1 LTRVDPP
8 AFTLLAELAPQL
20 ALACADDGSR
30 LALNDQTGRVE
41 FFATTRGLERLPLVI
56 EPGHARAVLLDR
68 GGACVYVL
76 ANEPRLDVLDFD
88 ERRLAEHPLDAHASE
103 DDEGVELPEATHRRA
118 ILTTPSPVAWAMAA
132 QIANANEGRRW
143 LEHTLEPNADRLLWP
158 DRFTR
163 LAQAPGARQLAVLDT
178 SCVVL
183 DVEEGRVLTNIE
195 CGLDVGMLLEYG
207 EGTHTIDFARDG
219 LLMAATTSVSG
230 NPYVELDWFDAR
242 VGAKVATCE
251 VWQQRWPIDHEVHL
265 YDPTTHPPPAAI
277 PPDTFVVVFRR
288 ACTELWD
295 HAGLRASWPRVP
307 GACVIPSFDPGRP
320 CRAPRT
326 IELVDDRI
334 ELVDLVRGDRSPL
347 ALGLHPDALR
357 WLEFLPEGK
366 LFARTSDTLLLG
378 SERGDRWARATLPEG
393 RQIVRVALACA
404 QLAEHRALQAFVLD
418 DHDALWRVE
427 LVCPRPTSGLVE
439 PRELEQL
446 EAALL
451 EHADDRE
458 RLAVLADA
466 LAEQGKPLGELIH
479 LHLQDHA
486 DAAELLLA
494 RLAPQLLPGFAAL
507 PVGACSLAW
516 RLGFVRE
523 LVATIDD
530 REQLGSLL
538 ALLGS
543 PALRLL
549 ESLTITLAPKLEA
562 RLRAELLERLRV
574 YLSDAR
580 RWPRLRVS
588 SLA

>member
-1 LTRVDPP
+1 MNRVDQPG
-8 AFTLLAELAPQL
+8 FILLAELAPQL
-20 ALACADDGSR
+20 AIACADDGSL
-30 LALNDQTGRVE
+30 LALNDREGRVE
-41 FFATTRGLERLPLVI
+41 FFASAQGLERLPLVI
-56 EPGHARAVLLDR
+56 EPGHARGLLLDR
-68 GGACVYVL
+68 AGTCVYVL
-76 ANEPRLDVLDFD
+76 ANEPRLDVLG
-88 ERRLAEHPLDAHASE
+88 LDARVLASHHLDAGDVDE
-103 DDEGVELPEATHRRA
+103 DEDVDMPEATHRRA

-163 LAQAPGARQLAVLDT
+163 LAQAPDGRRLAVLDA

-183 DVEEGRVLTNIE
+183 DLEHGRKPTTIDR
-195 CGLDVGMLLEYG
+195 GLDVAMLLEFG

-230 NPYVELDWFDAR
+230 NPFVELDWFDAHDGR
-242 VGAKVATCE
+242 QVATSE
-251 VWQQRWPIDHEVHL
+251 VWQQRWPIDNEVHL
-265 YDPTTHPPPAAI
+265 YDPTTHPPPPAI
-277 PPDTFVVVFRR
+277 PPDEYLVVFRR
-288 ACTELWD
+288 ACTETWD
-295 HAGLRASWPRVP
+295 HAGLRASLPRTP

-320 CRAPRT
+320 CPAPRAL
-326 IELVDDRI
+326 ELVDDRV
-334 ELVDLVRGDRSPL
+334 ELVDLVTAERSPV

-357 WLEFLPEGK
+357 WLEFLPDGK
-366 LFARTSDTLLLG
+366 LFARTTDTLLLG

-393 RQIVRVALACA
+393 RQIARAALACA
-404 QLAEHRALQAFVLD
+404 QLAEHRTLRAFVLD
-418 DHDALWRVE
+418 DRNALWRVE
-427 LVCPRPTSGLVE
+427 LVCPRPTSGIVE

-446 EAALL
+446 EVALL

-479 LHLQDHA
+479 LQLQGHDE
-486 DAAELLLA
+486 AAAQLLA
-494 RLAPQLLPGFAAL
+494 RLAPQVLPGIAAL
-507 PVGACSLAW
+507 PAGACTLAW

-523 LVATIDD
+523 LDATIAD
-530 REQLGSLL
+530 RDQLGSLL

-543 PALRLL
+543 PVLRLL
-549 ESLTITLAPKLEA
+549 ESLTVTLSPRLEA
-562 RLRAELLERLRV
+562 RHRAELLERLRV
-574 YLSDAR
+574 YLSDAK